1 MVRERVLK
9 RSEFGKF
16 LECHCY
22 DVGPPKVGQSQEKR
36 YGGSDCTCTITQQY
50 RRGKRGELLPD
61 KIGRPF
67 RVGHSVVVGSK
78 KSYVK

>member
-1 MVRERVLK
+1 MVKERVLK

-22 DVGPPKVGQSQEKR
+22 DVGPPKIGQKVGEKR
-36 YGGSDCTCTITQQY
+36 FGGSNCTCTITQQY
-50 RRGKRGELLPD
+50 RRGKKGEHLPD

-67 RVGHSVVVGSK
+67 RVGASVVVGNK
-78 KSYVK
+78 R